1 MRKEI
6 KKNIF
11 CLFRTEKKWLLL
23 LFFLPLFAEAQYDST
38 EVVLSDTL
46 VPEVIAEPPPPEEE
60 TKTYVEES
68 YVDEAEKPEQYFL
81 NKWETDEDS
90 FIVKQRTIPDSLV
103 KEMQQDDKFWYAN
116 TEIKKE
122 EEKKKNSSRYVPL
135 GQRRWFQALLWIVI
149 IGVFAGFVMWY
160 LMGNNV
166 GLFRKK
172 IAATTS
178 DDQPDEIPEDI
189 FAINYQ
195 KEIDKAI
202 ANGNYRLAVRLMFL
216 RLLKQMAE
224 KNVINYKQ
232 DRTNLDYLMQLHPT
246 GYYNNFFRITRNY
259 EYSWYG
265 QFAVS
270 EDAYTIIRTDFDQMD
285 KQLK

>member
-1 MRKEI
+1 MFCAG
-6 KKNIF
+6 KK
-11 CLFRTEKKWLLL
+11 LALLL
-23 LFFLPLFAEAQYDST
+23 LFLPLFATAQYDST
-38 EVVLSDTL
+38 EVILSDSL
-46 VPEVIAEPPPPEEE
+46 APEITEEPPPQEEEE
-60 TKTYVEES
+60 TTTYVEE
-68 YVDEAEKPEQYFL
+68 AETSQQYFL

-90 FIVKQRTIPDSLV
+90 FIVRQRSIPDSLV
-103 KEMQQDDKFWYAN
+103 RKMQEDDNFWYAN
-116 TEIKKE
+116 AQIKKE
-122 EEKKKNSSRYVPL
+122 EEKKKSSSRYVPL

-160 LMGNNV
+160 LAGSNV

-172 IAATTS
+172 IAKTAS
-178 DDQPDEIPEDI
+178 EDQLDEIPEDI

-224 KNVINYKQ
+224 KNIIQYKQ
-232 DRTNLDYLMQLHPT
+232 DRTNLDYLMQLQPT

-270 EDAYTIIRTDFDQMD
+270 EDAYRIIRTDFDLID
-285 KQLK
+285 KQLNNS

>member
-1 MRKEI
+1 MSQKN
-6 KKNIF
+6 KKNIS
-11 CLFRTEKKWLLL
+11 CLLRAAKKLFLL
-23 LFFLPLFAEAQYDST
+23 LFFFPLFATAQYDST
-38 EVVLSDTL
+38 EVILSDSL
-46 VPEVIAEPPPPEEE
+46 VPEVTEEPPPPQEE
-60 TKTYVEES
+60 TTTTT
-68 YVDEAEKPEQYFL
+68 YVDEEKISPQYFL

-90 FIVKQRTIPDSLV
+90 FIVKQRTIPDSLI

-116 TEIKKE
+116 AEIKKE
-122 EEKKKNSSRYVPL
+122 KEKKANSSRYVPL
-135 GQRRWFQALLWIVI
+135 GQQRWFQALLWIVI
-149 IGVFAGFVMWY
+149 VGVFAGFVMWY
-160 LMGNNV
+160 LMGSNV

-172 IAATTS
+172 NQPTAAGNEL
-178 DDQPDEIPEDI
+178 DEIPEDI

-195 KEIDKAI
+195 KEIDKAT

-224 KNVINYKQ
+224 RNIIQYKQ
-232 DRTNLDYLMQLHPT
+232 DRTNLDYLMQLQPT

-270 EDAYTIIRTDFDQMD
+270 EDAYRIIRTDFDQMD